1 MFEQSLSI
9 AKIEGWVGVEDLTS
23 IEPKAIDNLNYI
35 HAMVKLGGTHNRAG
49 GIEISKV
56 TNKRFKRVAVLLRT
70 RFEKRRVT
78 MRKTMHACP
87 ITSMTK
93 LPLRIALACGPRFEY
108 IPVGVP
114 PACERMRHIALEGD
128 GGIFEMS

>member
-23 IEPKAIDNLNYI
+23 IEPRAIDNLNYI
-35 HAMVKLGGTHNRAG
+35 HTMVKFGGTHNRTG

-70 RFEKRRVT
+70 RFEKRRVA
-78 MRKTMHACP
+78 MRKIMHACP

-93 LPLRIALACGPRFEY
+93 LPVRIALACGPRFEY

-114 PACERMRHIALEGD
+114 PACGFMGHLEGD